1 MERIDHIDA
10 QILQLLQQHGRMK
23 RNVIAEKV
31 HLSVPSVSER
41 MRKLEE
47 KGIIQGYH
55 AVLNAKQLDIDITAF
70 IRVVVDGSKN
80 YNSFIDYALS
90 EKEVQEIH
98 SITGDGS
105 HLLKIRTKN
114 TSTLEALLSRLQSL
128 PGIHGTSTSIVLSSY
143 KETRTIEV

>member
-1 MERIDHIDA
+1 MDKIDHIDA
-10 QILQLLQQHGRMK
+10 RILQLLQQHGRMK

-55 AVLNAKQLDIDITAF
+55 AVVNAKELDIDITAF

-80 YNSFIDYALS
+80 YASFIDHALT
-90 EKEVQEIH
+90 EKEILEIH
-98 SITGDGS
+98 SITGEGS

-128 PGIHGTSTSIVLSSY
+128 SGIHGTSTSIVLSSY
-143 KETRTIEV
+143 KETRTLEV